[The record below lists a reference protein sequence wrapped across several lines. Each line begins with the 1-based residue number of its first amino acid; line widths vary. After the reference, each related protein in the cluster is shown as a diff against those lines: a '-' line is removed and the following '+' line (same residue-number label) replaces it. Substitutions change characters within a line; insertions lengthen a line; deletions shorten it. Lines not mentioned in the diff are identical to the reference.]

1 MPVWHRGA
9 GGCERGQVMDCC
21 ACAEVKSALRCAV
34 CSARQQ
40 STDLE
45 MKQMSVQRGD
55 RNLLKFQG

>member
-1 MPVWHRGA
+1 MLVLRLNQHWA
-9 GGCERGQVMDCC
+9 I
-21 ACAEVKSALRCAV
+21 LRCAV

-45 MKQMSVQRGD
+45 VKQMSVQRGD